1 MLHHRSLEP
10 GSEPSDGGFGAWAL
24 PGLALF
30 LGQDMRRREREVAD
44 AMEGVLEETLRA
56 NMQLQLQVDA
66 LRQQV
71 ELLGHTPRIDAGSS
85 RQHARSAGLALRRF

>member
-1 MLHHRSLEP
+1 VLHHRSLEP
-10 GSEPSDGGFGAWAL
+10 ASEPSNDGFGAWAL

-56 NMQLQLQVDA
+56 NMQLQQQVVL

-71 ELLGHTPRIDAGSS
+71 EQLGHTPRTDAGSS
-85 RQHARSAGLALRRF
+85 REHARRAGLAFHRF